1 MTNAIDTVP
10 HWLDPT
16 VDFAGERQGLTGD
29 LVASCI
35 QLFVALVRG
44 PRREGLE
51 DEDLGQLRLQAQTFS
66 LWCDGF
72 DAESGGLD
80 AIIARS
86 EELRDTL
93 LRLLSAVGAALVN
106 LAKRPVLD
114 LSNEQSIFSDL
125 KSECEQ
131 CIQLIER
138 ASEPTDPQDENEDC
152 SDSSTSDLL
161 SAASNEADLKD
172 LVGELVLYNDL
183 LVDLVPALR
192 SSAESDPFNTITTS
206 INNQIQLEDT
216 PARTFNLSIINYY
229 PLVDKDL
236 AIRLG
241 EANFQ
246 RLKRLARVLERRMT

>member
-1 MTNAIDTVP
+1 MTNAIDTVA

-35 QLFVALVRG
+35 QIFVALVRG

-51 DEDLGQLRLQAQTFS
+51 DEDLGQLRLQAQKFS

-106 LAKRPVLD
+106 LAARPVFTNN
-114 LSNEQSIFSDL
+114 SGTTAPSSSGPSIFS
-125 KSECEQ
+125 
-131 CIQLIER
+131 R
-138 ASEPTDPQDENEDC
+138 H
-152 SDSSTSDLL
+152 DSNSVQSPP
-161 SAASNEADLKD
+161 NHK
-172 LVGELVLYNDL
+172 V
-183 LVDLVPALR
+183 
-192 SSAESDPFNTITTS
+192 AESTTS
-206 INNQIQLEDT
+206 ISPSILNDDPSNQ
-216 PARTFNLSIINYY
+216 R
-229 PLVDKDL
+229 
-236 AIRLG
+236 
-241 EANFQ
+241 
-246 RLKRLARVLERRMT
+246 RRMPRMPEGPSWGDSFACSICGSLLENVHSEYAWQ